1 VTKVLIVDDDDQV
14 RRALAR
20 LLSRHELE
28 CRTAAT
34 GAAALAAVTAEPP
47 DVVLLDVGLGHESG
61 LDVLRQLRSAD
72 PRRPAVVMVTARRD
86 LFPEISTELGTADDW
101 VTKPW
106 DAEELVARVYLA
118 KRRSA
123 TSRGGRSAAEASS

>member
-1 VTKVLIVDDDDQV
+1 MTKVLIVDDDDQV

-20 LLSRHELE
+20 LLTRHELE

-34 GAAALAAVTAEPP
+34 GAAALEAVSSDPP

-61 LDVLRQLRSAD
+61 LDVLRELRTAN
-72 PRRPAVVMVTARRD
+72 PRRPAVVMVTSRRD

-123 TSRGGRSAAEASS
+123 TSRSG

>member
-1 VTKVLIVDDDDQV
+1 MTSVLIVDDDDQV
-14 RRALAR
+14 RRSLAR
-20 LLSRHELE
+20 LLSRHELV
-28 CRTAAT
+28 CRTVAT
-34 GAAALAAVTAEPP
+34 GEAALAAVSAEPP

-61 LDVLRQLRSAD
+61 LDLLRELRSAD
-72 PRRPAVVMVTARRD
+72 PRRPAVVMVTSRRD

-123 TSRGGRSAAEASS
+123 ANRSV

>member
-1 VTKVLIVDDDDQV
+1 AARGRRRGRALMTSVLIVDDDEQV

-34 GAAALAAVTAEPP
+34 AAAALAAVSSDPP

-61 LDVLRQLRSAD
+61 LAVLRDLRTAN
-72 PRRPAVVMVTARRD
+72 PRRPAVVMVTSRRD
-86 LFPEISTELGTADDW
+86 LFPEISTELGTADGW
-101 VTKPW
+101 V
-106 DAEELVARVYLA
+106 
-118 KRRSA
+118 
-123 TSRGGRSAAEASS
+123 AEAVDA

>member
-1 VTKVLIVDDDDQV
+1 MTSVLIVDDDDQV
-14 RRALAR
+14 RRALTR
-20 LLSRHELE
+20 LLSRHELV
-28 CRTAAT
+28 CRTAST
-34 GAAALAAVTAEPP
+34 AADALAAVSAEPP

-61 LDVLRQLRSAD
+61 LDVLRELRSAD
-72 PRRPAVVMVTARRD
+72 PRRPAVVMVTSRRD

-106 DAEELVARVYLA
+106 DSEELVARVYLA

-123 TSRGGRSAAEASS
+123 ASRSG

>member
-1 VTKVLIVDDDDQV
+1 MTSVLIVDDDDQV
-14 RRALAR
+14 RRALTR
-20 LLSRHELE
+20 LLSRHELV
-28 CRTAAT
+28 CRTAST
-34 GAAALAAVTAEPP
+34 AADALAAVTSEPP
-47 DVVLLDVGLGHESG
+47 DVVLLDVGLGHDSG
-61 LDVLRQLRSAD
+61 LDVLRELRSAD
-72 PRRPAVVMVTARRD
+72 PRRPAVVMVTSRRD

-123 TSRGGRSAAEASS
+123 TSRSARSGAVASS